1 MIKQNMS
8 ILESKMVDG
17 RTASIYGSVEH
28 RLPACSSRQLAEMLC
43 VFVAATS
50 LKVGR
55 QAADNYRLAACA
67 PQNQLAARKIEA

>member
-17 RTASIYGSVEH
+17 RTASIYGSGEH
-28 RLPACSSRQLAEMLC
+28 RLPACSSRQLAETLC

-50 LKVGR
+50 LKVAGKLPAGSLR
-55 QAADNYRLAACA
+55 SPESTCRTQD
-67 PQNQLAARKIEA
+67 

>member
-17 RTASIYGSVEH
+17 RTASIYGSGEH
-28 RLPACSSRQLAEMLC
+28 RLPACSSRQLAETLC

-50 LKVGR
+50 LKVAGKLP
-55 QAADNYRLAACA
+55 NYRLEACA